1 MTEYKP
7 DKKMTHVTTQKIFS
21 SSVQNATAFAKISIA
36 IWWLIKAPFSFIS
49 SFLTDQC
56 KFSKNKLN

>member
-21 SSVQNATAFAKISIA
+21 SSVQNAMAFAEISIA
-36 IWWLIKAPFSFIS
+36 I
-49 SFLTDQC
+49 
-56 KFSKNKLN
+56 